1 MLISSERERFICFI
15 YSLWES
21 SQKGKP
27 MGDLTEI
34 SHCSRVHTSLVWAD
48 FDILCH
54 EVCFK
59 EYRAKPHNGVDG
71 EVEK

>member
-1 MLISSERERFICFI
+1 
-15 YSLWES
+15 
-21 SQKGKP
+21 

-59 EYRAKPHNGVDG
+59 AYRAKPHNGVDG

>member
-1 MLISSERERFICFI
+1 
-15 YSLWES
+15 
-21 SQKGKP
+21 